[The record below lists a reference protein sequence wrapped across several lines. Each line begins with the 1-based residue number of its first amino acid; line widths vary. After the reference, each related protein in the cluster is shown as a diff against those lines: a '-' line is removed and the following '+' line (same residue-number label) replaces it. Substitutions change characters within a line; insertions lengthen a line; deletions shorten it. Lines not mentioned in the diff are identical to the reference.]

1 MENIKYEPCKYC
13 HKTMKKVNCAEEEQ
27 NIDYAFS
34 IHEFVTFVLWF
45 VSLFKHSYKE
55 KLEKH
60 KFKITCVNKDCIGY
74 LDGCYVN
81 KHIRKFS
88 T

>member
-1 MENIKYEPCKYC
+1 MSKVLGRFEEREYGQCKYC
-13 HKTMKKVNCAEEEQ
+13 HQTMKKVDCAKEGKNTEY
-27 NIDYAFS
+27 DFS
-34 IHEFVTFVLWF
+34 IHEFITFVLWL
-45 VSLFKHSYKE
+45 VSLFFSSYKE

-81 KHIRKFS
+81 K
-88 T
+88 